1 MNTPTAFNV
10 PQNLIC
16 PSDLQWHLLRDPR
29 LYKVTPVLYRHAI
42 KNSACPFS
50 RNSDMNSRLAKLI
63 RGSVMVV
70 GTLITSAAVA
80 QEKTIALTF
89 VSENRSETKALTVTQ
104 LRDVMKSVGFSQPVI
119 DNSVAAGLR
128 DGKLTIKMS
137 KASQPTDKKQ

>member
-1 MNTPTAFNV
+1 
-10 PQNLIC
+10 
-16 PSDLQWHLLRDPR
+16 
-29 LYKVTPVLYRHAI
+29 
-42 KNSACPFS
+42 
-50 RNSDMNSRLAKLI
+50 MNSRLAKLI